1 MLILTRRIGEALM
14 INDDITITVLNV
26 RGQQVRLGITAP
38 KSVAVHREEIYQRI
52 RHEKQPVQPGIEPGF
67 SGKVAAE
74 RKEAHRQRV
83 IRREEHRRM
92 RDEDEKLREET
103 PGNYK
108 PAEEPSAPMEADGNV
123 RDGNVR
129 EDGNRLDDGIPE
141 AWRE

>member
-26 RGQQVRLGITAP
+26 RGQQVRLGINAP

-74 RKEAHRQRV
+74 RKAAHRQRMLHQQHE
-83 IRREEHRRM
+83 R
-92 RDEDEKLREET
+92 KLREEA
-103 PGNYK
+103 PGNYM
-108 PAEEPSAPMEADGNV
+108 PDEPMPPMEADGNTL
-123 RDGNVR
+123 
-129 EDGNRLDDGIPE
+129 EDDGIPE
-141 AWRE
+141 SWRE